1 MRPASRFLPVL
12 LIALAAAACTGEPI
26 TNPPPQGE
34 ISPEARA
41 YLDSALNIM
50 QSHSLR
56 RHAIEW
62 PAFREQMMGFAA
74 GAREPR
80 HTYSTI
86 RYALEQLGD
95 RHSLF
100 LTPAEYAAAG
110 FSTAPQGQML
120 DGTVGYLR
128 VPGYSG
134 ASPDA
139 HAQQYHDLLRLLD
152 RPATCGWIVDVRN
165 NTGGNMW
172 PMLAG
177 LGPLLGTDRPGAFVD
192 ADGARMQWTYDGG
205 VAGTEPGGS
214 VVRVGRPHTLS
225 RADPPVAL
233 LVNGS
238 TVSAGEAVVVAF
250 RGRPNARTFGSAT
263 YGVPTGN
270 QGFPMPDTA
279 MVVLTVVR
287 MADRAGTAYDAPL
300 QPDEEHLGY
309 LYPLPDDALAQRAL
323 QWVRAQPACAQ

>member
-1 MRPASRFLPVL
+1 MRPASRLLPVL
-12 LIALAAAACTGEPI
+12 LTALTAAACTGEP
-26 TNPPPQGE
+26 TTTPPPSWE

-50 QSHSLR
+50 QAQSLH
-56 RHAIEW
+56 RHAIQW
-62 PAFREQMMGFAA
+62 PAFREQITGLAA

-86 RYALEQLGD
+86 AYALEQLGD
-95 RHSLF
+95 HHSQF
-100 LTPAEYAAAG
+100 LTPVQYAAG
-110 FSTAPQGQML
+110 GVSTVPQGQVL
-120 DGTVGYLR
+120 EGAVGYLK

-134 ASPDA
+134 PSPEV

-177 LGPLLGTDRPGAFVD
+177 LGPLLGTDRPGSFVD
-192 ADGARMQWTYDGG
+192 ADGARTQWTYAAG
-205 VAGTEPGGS
+205 VAGTEPGAP
-214 VVRVGRPHTLS
+214 VVRVERPHTLS
-225 RADPPVAL
+225 RANPPVAIIA
-233 LVNGS
+233 NAT

-250 RGRPNARTFGSAT
+250 RGRPGTRSFGAAT

-270 QGFPMPDTA
+270 QGFAMPDTA
-279 MVVLTVVR
+279 LVVLTVVR
-287 MADRAGTAYDAPL
+287 FADRGGTAYDAPL
-300 QPDEEHLGY
+300 PPDEQHDGY
-309 LYPLPDDALAQRAL
+309 FYPLPDDALAQRAL
-323 QWVRAQPACAQ
+323 QWVRAQPGCAR